1 MSITL
6 LLDLDDTL
14 LDNDIDKFLPVYLKA
29 LGVHLSGK
37 VPADKMVPQLLVATG
52 KMIANTDP
60 SKILEEV
67 FDADFYPKLGVTKA
81 ELADTLADFYED
93 VFPTL
98 SYLTRPRQQA
108 VRVVEEAFDRGWQ
121 VVIATNPLFPR
132 RAIEHRLD
140 WAGLPV
146 SRFPFSLIT
155 SYELMHFAKPATAY
169 YAEVLAHIGWLNQP
183 AVMVGN
189 SLEDDLLPAARLGIP
204 GFWLT
209 QEQAPLPE
217 DAALFSR
224 RGQLADLPGWLT
236 KILSEGPKLAFQTPQ
251 ALLSVL
257 LSTPAVLD
265 TMLRAAPPSHW
276 NNNPQP
282 GEWCFTEIICHLRDS
297 DREVNLQRLER
308 ILAEENAFFAAVNA
322 DAWSDTRSYCSE
334 DAHVALAGFIESRV
348 DLVKRLEM
356 LPAEAWQRSAR
367 HAIFGPTDLI
377 ELIGFIASHDRT
389 HIQQALQTLQDQ
401 IKQS

>member
-37 VPADKMVPQLLVATG
+37 VPADKMVPQLLAATG